1 MPMTMNTHESLNWL
15 VSSLFTDRFIEH
27 PYLNSVFGALYGLRE
42 QQGSD
47 TEPKRRQTAEERF
60 EAVDNFIDENQQA
73 SDLFVKAQL
82 AVKEGK
88 IKTPKKNYDEWGE
101 EIGLYNADKI
111 ESYSFYIWAE
121 QNGVAIPDYLMKSL
135 EPLIH
140 MAVIEKNSEEQIQ
153 RIFPTISKDQFNK
166 KSNEPLWS
174 LANAIL
180 YLLGH
185 RNIRDSN
192 KYTSQNENPTI
203 ESFIKRSIAGEKLLQ
218 YAGDAAIA
226 EQITLIGDN
235 TTAENDEELLQTFV
249 EPKPF
254 IEWAKNLPLD
264 LPILH
269 SDTLQKGKP
278 AYATPDMLL
287 MYDAVEHFWS
297 DYDLENP
304 DPRRAPY
311 KNAVVDWLM
320 AEAEKQNIARF
331 SKTRAE
337 IMDTI
342 MRCPK
347 SRSGGNA

>member
-1 MPMTMNTHESLNWL
+1 MNTHESLNWL
-15 VSSLFTDRFIEH
+15 VSSLFTDKFIEH

-121 QNGVAIPDYLMKSL
+121 QNGVAIPDYFMKSL

-185 RNIRDSN
+185 RNIRDGN

-218 YAGDAAIA
+218 Y
-226 EQITLIGDN
+226 
-235 TTAENDEELLQTFV
+235 
-249 EPKPF
+249 
-254 IEWAKNLPLD
+254 
-264 LPILH
+264 
-269 SDTLQKGKP
+269 
-278 AYATPDMLL
+278 
-287 MYDAVEHFWS
+287 AVEHFWS